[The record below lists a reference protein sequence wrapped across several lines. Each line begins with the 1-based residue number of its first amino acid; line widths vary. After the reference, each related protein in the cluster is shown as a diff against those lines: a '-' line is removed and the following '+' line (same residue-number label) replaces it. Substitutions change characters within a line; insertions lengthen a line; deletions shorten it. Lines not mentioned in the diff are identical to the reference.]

1 MLEVFGWALVAVGI
15 PVFAPVVINVFF
27 WTAPLEVVCPGQRRW
42 YVPIRDGQL
51 FWVVIA
57 LAASALY
64 EMSSAPFPYHG
75 WLEAYFI
82 VAIVMSAVLGAVG
95 ALWPPGS
102 NGDACAPWMRRFGLL
117 AVSAMLIVTT
127 GAAATFVH
135 ANLPSCDCGVSHEP
149 GRTS

>member
-1 MLEVFGWALVAVGI
+1 MLDVLGWALVAVGI
-15 PVFAPVVINVFF
+15 PVLAPIVINVFF
-27 WTAPLEVVCPGQRRW
+27 WTAPHEVVCPAQRRW

-57 LAASALY
+57 LGASALY
-64 EMSSAPFPYHG
+64 EMTSAAFSHHG

-82 VAIVMSAVLGAVG
+82 LAIVMSAVLGAVG

-102 NGDACAPWMRRFGLL
+102 VGASATWMRRFGLL
-117 AVSAMLIVTT
+117 AVSVILMIVT

-135 ANLPSCDCGVSHEP
+135 FHTSLCDCGVSHEP
-149 GRTS
+149 DRTS

>member
-1 MLEVFGWALVAVGI
+1 MLDVLGWALVAVGI
-15 PVFAPVVINVFF
+15 PVLAPILINFFF
-27 WTAPLEVVCPGQRRW
+27 WAAPLHVVCERQRRW

-57 LAASALY
+57 LAASALH
-64 EMSSAPFPYHG
+64 EMPNAALSHRG

-102 NGDACAPWMRRFGLL
+102 DGDSTTGVRRFGLL
-117 AVSAMLIVTT
+117 AVSGMLIATT

-135 ANLPSCDCGVSHEP
+135 ANIPFCDCGVSHEP
-149 GRTS
+149 GRAS

>member
-1 MLEVFGWALVAVGI
+1 MLDVLGWALVAVGI
-15 PVFAPVVINVFF
+15 PVLAPVIINVFF
-27 WTAPLEVVCPGQRRW
+27 WTAPLEVVCPAQRRW

-57 LAASALY
+57 LAANALH
-64 EMSSAPFPYHG
+64 EMTNASFPHRG

-82 VAIVMSAVLGAVG
+82 ILAVVMSSVLGAVG
-95 ALWPPGS
+95 ALWPPGAV
-102 NGDACAPWMRRFGLL
+102 DASATWMRRFGLL
-117 AVSAMLIVTT
+117 TVSAMLIIVT

-135 ANLPSCDCGVSHEP
+135 FTTPSCDCGVSHEP